1 MSVAATPAASPNKR
15 MIAGVLA
22 NDCMAVVDAIA
33 DGADPLRETVKDVTV
48 FTLALRLGYIDI
60 VAAMLHAG
68 SAVDYQ
74 QTPQHRTALSYAL
87 EADMDELGCTRT
99 TLLLSYGANP
109 DVTFAYDGQR
119 GCTVDTILDR
129 RAAEAMPPEEV
140 TIGDLRELLAQ
151 RRALL
156 AAGEIQALRRTMLH
170 NSVQGGKYK
179 L

>member
-1 MSVAATPAASPNKR
+1 MSVAADNLSPNKR
-15 MIAGVLA
+15 MIQGVLA

-48 FTLALRLGYIDI
+48 FTLALRMGYIDI

-74 QTPQHRTALSYAL
+74 QTPLHRTALSYAV
-87 EADMDELGCTRT
+87 EADMEGLECKRT
-99 TLLLSYGANP
+99 TLLLGYGANP

-119 GCTVDTILDR
+119 GCTVDVILDR
-129 RAAEAMPPEEV
+129 RAIDAMPPEEV
-140 TIGDLRELLAQ
+140 AISDLRD
-151 RRALL
+151 LL
-156 AAGEIQALRRTMLH
+156 AARREVLSRGELQAMRREKIL
-170 NSVQGGKYK
+170 NSLQGRKYK